1 MLKQAATLLALLP
14 LVAPPP
20 QPYDERAD
28 ARVELTR
35 MLQCARAEHKPLL
48 VTFGANW
55 CPWCRDATHES
66 RCGGTRR

>member
-20 QPYDERAD
+20 RPYDERAD

-35 MLQCARAEHKPLL
+35 MLQCARAEHKLL
-48 VTFGANW
+48 LLLCW
-55 CPWCRDATHES
+55 YATHES